1 LDASTFLD
9 DGEEFMKK
17 YGVKHVRGCHVIEL
31 FDDSGANVYD
41 FNEAKIVDS
50 EGESRIESGM
60 RTIRVL
66 LDSNQYA
73 LDTIGG
79 KKNEYDI
86 YGTFNVL
93 VRRGRSNNNFKSI
106 LETMRDLMIQVD
118 GDAGDSGTVPEF
130 MHDVL
135 LGYGKRDGA
144 HYSQVEQID
153 VDEDGSFGVDFRDTF
168 VDRDHLYESFP
179 DMVCHY

>member
-1 LDASTFLD
+1 
-9 DGEEFMKK
+9 
-17 YGVKHVRGCHVIEL
+17 
-31 FDDSGANVYD
+31 
-41 FNEAKIVDS
+41 
-50 EGESRIESGM
+50 
-60 RTIRVL
+60 

-73 LDTIGG
+73 LDTLGG

-118 GDAGDSGTVPEF
+118 GDAGDLGTVPEF
-130 MHDVL
+130 IHDVL

-144 HYSQVEQID
+144 HYSQVEQVN
-153 VDEDGSFGVDFRDTF
+153 VDESGSFAVNFRDTF

-179 DMVCHY
+179 DMVYHY